1 MFYIRVDNKNRWFK
15 WIPAVQ
21 WALFRRRFEP
31 LPSLTKR
38 GLTLQVKNDNPSS
51 REEKVAKQETVSSSQ
66 TLQEHSVDIDA

>member
-1 MFYIRVDNKNRWFK
+1 MDTSSSVGTFSEKVRTS
-15 WIPAVQ
+15 Q
-21 WALFRRRFEP
+21 
-31 LPSLTKR
+31 PSLTKR